1 MMTDAINIF
10 KNPEKR
16 KTYER
21 EYDEYYNELK
31 GKKADN
37 YSQGHTQVH
46 AQTSNYN
53 KKSNQNIEWIKFAI
67 FQLQGVRNGKE
78 TELDKMKK
86 HLVRAI
92 EIYSISEE
100 QQKKDYDKKLKN
112 IDERYYD
119 KYYYELKEK
128 KGKLSQNKKGFNLF
142 FNKKK
147 QENDLN
153 STTESIETIE
163 TQRQENIDRVTTY
176 FQIEAE
182 RRQADLNNIKTK
194 ISSLEKK
201 MNEINGK
208 LSMLEDILNQD
219 QNVENID
226 EILKSV
232 KF

>member
-16 KTYER
+16 KNYER
-21 EYDEYYNELK
+21 EYDEYYSKLK
-31 GKKADN
+31 ENRAKN

-46 AQTSNYN
+46 AQTSDYN

-67 FQLQGVRNGKE
+67 FQLQSVKNGKE

-86 HLVRAI
+86 LLERAL

-100 QQKKDYDKKLKN
+100 QQKKAYDKKLKS
-112 IDERYYD
+112 IDESYYD
-119 KYYYELKEK
+119 QHYYELKQK
-128 KGKLSQNKKGFNLF
+128 NDKLFQNKKGFKLF
-142 FNKKK
+142 SSKKK
-147 QENDLN
+147 KKNHLN
-153 STTESIETIE
+153 STTDSIETIE
-163 TQRQENIDRVTTY
+163 TERQESIDKVTTY
-176 FQIEAE
+176 FQIETE
-182 RRQADLNNIKTK
+182 RRQADLNNIKAK

-201 MNEINGK
+201 INEINGK

-232 KF
+232 KI